1 MRLII
6 CLCLIGLLGLPV
18 VSAAAQ
24 DGGVSLDQAVKRIK
38 DRKDV
43 RVLSAERVQTE
54 GKLMYRIKV
63 LTSDGRVR
71 NIWVDPG
78 R

>member
-6 CLCLIGLLGLPV
+6 CLCLIGLLGLPA
-18 VSAAAQ
+18 VSSAQ

-38 DRKDV
+38 GREDV
-43 RVLSAERVQTE
+43 RVLSAERVRTE